1 MDEARRQEDW
11 AMNVATGDV
20 VEMEMEGTTISA
32 LVLLATPEA
41 VILDACDG
49 STPFVVRP
57 ELLTDVRI
65 FDPAA

>member
-1 MDEARRQEDW
+1 
-11 AMNVATGDV
+11 MNVATGDV
-20 VEMEMEGTTISA
+20 VELEVDEVTISA

-49 STPFVVRP
+49 STPFVIRP

-65 FDPAA
+65 FNAAA